1 MPRLLRA
8 ALVVVVITAVLMT
21 MRHLH
26 LTDHLSIERMRA
38 LIDSAGPLGPLVFIA
53 IFISGFFLPGPEM
66 ISVAFGGVLFG
77 PLWGFVYSWIA
88 CIIGTALPF
97 ILVRYGAQEWA
108 QRALHDRFPR
118 IRALDDRLQRHGVLT
133 VALLR
138 LVFLLAPPL
147 NWSLGATRVLFRDY
161 VLGTGIGILPG
172 LVLTVFLAS
181 RIADTGFSSELL
193 TLEVIGPA
201 AALAVL
207 IGIGVAVGHRMMRRS
222 AAARQ
227 ASGGETN
234 GRPTREPRPV
244 ERREKRRRR
253 VAMPEPQRPRQR
265 ID

>member
-21 MRHLH
+21 MRRLH

-38 LIDSAGPLGPLVFIA
+38 LIDGAGPLGPLVFIA

-77 PLWGFVYSWIA
+77 TVWGFVYSWIA
-88 CIIGTALPF
+88 CVIGTALPF

-118 IRALDDRLQRHGVLT
+118 FRALDDRLEHHGVLT

-138 LVFLLAPPL
+138 LVFFLAPLL
-147 NWSLGATRVLFRDY
+147 NWSLGATRLLFRDY
-161 VLGTGIGILPG
+161 VIGTGIGILPG
-172 LVLTVFLAS
+172 IGLTVFLAD
-181 RIADTGFSSELL
+181 RIAETGFSSELL
-193 TLEVIGPA
+193 TLGVVGPA
-201 AALAVL
+201 AVLAVL

-227 ASGGETN
+227 AAGGETN
-234 GRPTREPRPV
+234 GRTTREPRPI
-244 ERREKRRRR
+244 ERSEKRRGR
-253 VAMPEPQRPRQR
+253 VAAPEPQHPRQR

>member
-8 ALVVVVITAVLMT
+8 ALVAIVIALVLMT
-21 MRHLH
+21 MHRLH

-38 LIDSAGPLGPLVFIA
+38 LIGGAGPLGPVVFIA

-66 ISVAFGGVLFG
+66 VSVAFGGVLFG
-77 PLWGFVYSWIA
+77 PVWGFVYSWIA

-108 QRALHDRFPR
+108 QRALQDRFPR
-118 IRALDDRLQRHGVLT
+118 IRALDDRLERHGVLT

-172 LVLTVFLAS
+172 LGLTVFLAD

-193 TLEVIGPA
+193 TFEVVGPA

-207 IGIGVAVGHRMMRRS
+207 IGIGVAIGHRMMRRS
-222 AAARQ
+222 AAAWQ
-227 ASGGETN
+227 AADGETN
-234 GRPTREPRPV
+234 GSPTRESRPV

-253 VAMPEPQRPRQR
+253 MAAPEPQHHRQR

>member
-8 ALVVVVITAVLMT
+8 ALVVAVIAAVVAT
-21 MRHLH
+21 MRHFH
-26 LTDHLSIERMRA
+26 LTDNLTIERMRA
-38 LIDSAGPLGPLVFIA
+38 LIEGAGPLGPLVFIA

-77 PLWGFVYSWIA
+77 TVWGFVYSWIA

-118 IRALDDRLQRHGVLT
+118 FRALDDRLEHHGVLT

-138 LVFLLAPPL
+138 LVFFLAPLL
-147 NWSLGATRVLFRDY
+147 NWSLGATRLLFRDY
-161 VLGTGIGILPG
+161 VIGTGIGILPG
-172 LVLTVFLAS
+172 IGLTVFLAD
-181 RIADTGFSSELL
+181 RIAETGFSSELL
-193 TLEVIGPA
+193 TLEVVGPA
-201 AALAVL
+201 AVLAVL

-227 ASGGETN
+227 AAGGETN
-234 GRPTREPRPV
+234 GRTTREPRPI
-244 ERREKRRRR
+244 ERREKRRGR
-253 VAMPEPQRPRQR
+253 VAAPEPQHPRQR
-265 ID
+265 VD

>member
-8 ALVVVVITAVLMT
+8 ALVAIVIALVLMT
-21 MRHLH
+21 MHRLH

-38 LIDSAGPLGPLVFIA
+38 LIGGAGPLGPVVFIA

-66 ISVAFGGVLFG
+66 VSVAFGGVLFG
-77 PLWGFVYSWIA
+77 PVWGFVYSWIA

-97 ILVRYGAQEWA
+97 LLVRYGAQEWA

-118 IRALDDRLQRHGVLT
+118 LRALDDRLEHHGVLT

-147 NWSLGATRVLFRDY
+147 NWSLGATRVRFRDY
-161 VLGTGIGILPG
+161 VLGTGLGILPG
-172 LVLTVFLAS
+172 VGLTVFLAD
-181 RIADTGFSSELL
+181 RISETGFSSELL

-201 AALAVL
+201 AVLAVL
-207 IGIGVAVGHRMMRRS
+207 IGIGLAIGRRMMRRS
-222 AAARQ
+222 AGAQQTSGREPHTRSARQ
-227 ASGGETN
+227 A
-234 GRPTREPRPV
+234 RPV
-244 ERREKRRRR
+244 ERREKRRGR
-253 VAMPEPQRPRQR
+253 VAASEPQHPRQR

>member
-8 ALVVVVITAVLMT
+8 ALVAIVIAAVLTT
-21 MRHLH
+21 MRRLH

-38 LIDSAGPLGPLVFIA
+38 LVGDAGPFGPLVFIG

-77 PLWGFVYSWIA
+77 TVWGFVYSWIA
-88 CIIGTALPF
+88 CVIGTALPF

-118 IRALDDRLQRHGVLT
+118 FRALDDRLEHHGVLT

-138 LVFLLAPPL
+138 LVFFLAPLL
-147 NWSLGATRVLFRDY
+147 NWSLGATRLLLRDY
-161 VLGTGIGILPG
+161 VLGTAIGILPG
-172 LVLTVFLAS
+172 IGLTVFLAD
-181 RIADTGFSSELL
+181 RIAEAGFSRELL
-193 TLEVIGPA
+193 TLDVIGPA

-227 ASGGETN
+227 VSGGETN
-234 GRPTREPRPV
+234 GRPTREPSPV
-244 ERREKRRRR
+244 ERREKRRGRM
-253 VAMPEPQRPRQR
+253 AAPEPQHPRQR